1 MSLAAWAERNRVV
14 SVTVYRC
21 FRPCLPLPARWGGWA
36 DLVDGTR
43 GCWPALSYRCV
54 CADSAESGDDLVAD
68 MTEILTSM
76 CARSYGERAAKRAIA
91 AADDREAA

>member
-43 GCWPALSYRCV
+43 GVGLRCRTAVYARTQPSLVTIWWP
-54 CADSAESGDDLVAD
+54 
-68 MTEILTSM
+68 I
-76 CARSYGERAAKRAIA
+76 
-91 AADDREAA
+91 